1 MAVIQ
6 MPGRGKK
13 DETGMITNWYK
24 KTGDWV
30 AQGDELFSFDTD
42 EGTYTVKS
50 QKAGRLVAIFVPEG
64 ELVHCPADVGMLA
77 APSPDSVLRMG
88 RMPFAQEAKAA
99 QQLREPEEKDTKD
112 AKDAKEAEVLE
123 EEQEVEMEDAQD
135 MHEVLAVESAP
146 DGAQQSPS
154 EINEDQPQETAEEDE
169 AASIELQLPVAEEEI
184 LQAIEDETEEI
195 PIVEDAPEQP
205 QAEPEETVAP
215 LEAQQQAPIEAPL
228 EETQECAAEIVTEEE
243 EEEVEEEAEPVEL
256 QPQPCA
262 CAAAPAC
269 MACITAHADVTT
281 ALDIVDKTQVTLAAL
296 VRYAAMHTQ
305 FAQQLDEVADG
316 TLRGMSGGALPNI
329 CDVSA
334 LGITGVMRSSG
345 EGITFTVPSPSDAW
359 RIDGDGVAC
368 YPRLSLALTF
378 DENLVSFE
386 NAVQWLKRTC
396 ENLENILQLLI

>member
-88 RMPFAQEAKAA
+88 RVPFVEEAKAA
-99 QQLREPEEKDTKD
+99 QQPKEPEI
-112 AKDAKEAEVLE
+112 KEVEVLE
-123 EEQEVEMEDAQD
+123 EEEEMEEVELEDAQD
-135 MHEVLAVESAP
+135 MHEVLAVEGAP
-146 DGAQQSPS
+146 DGMQQPF
-154 EINEDQPQETAEEDE
+154 EEADEDE
-169 AASIELQLPVAEEEI
+169 TDDDDASPIELQLPVAEEEI

-205 QAEPEETVAP
+205 EAQDEPSAP
-215 LEAQQQAPIEAPL
+215 LEAQEEASIEAPL
-228 EETQECAAEIVTEEE
+228 EETQECA
-243 EEEVEEEAEPVEL
+243 EEVIAQEQPAEA
-256 QPQPCA
+256 QPQPR
-262 CAAAPAC
+262 
-269 MACITAHADVTT
+269 MTCITADADVTT
-281 ALDIVDKTQVTLAAL
+281 ALDIVDKTQVTLPAL
-296 VRYAAMHTQ
+296 VRYAAMHTE
-305 FAQQLDEVADG
+305 FAQQLDDVADSS
-316 TLRGMSGGALPNI
+316 LRSMSGIDLPNI

-334 LGITGVMRSSG
+334 LGITGVMRACG

-359 RIDGDGVAC
+359 RIDTDGVIC
-368 YPRLSLALTF
+368 YPRLSLSLTF

-386 NAVQWLKRTC
+386 NAVQWLKCTC